1 MADESSIMELKPQQ
15 EKPAVPTAVVD
26 PEQFAQLMARLDK
39 IDEKIEFY
47 QAEKFLRAGKSIGRD
62 LGFGYGLCAGLIMIL
77 AYILFVYSGHW
88 TRVI

>member
-1 MADESSIMELKPQQ
+1 MAEEGKQ
-15 EKPAVPTAVVD
+15 AVPIAVVD

-47 QAEKFLRAGKSIGRD
+47 SGEKFLRAGKSIGRD
-62 LGFGYGLCAGLIMIL
+62 LGTAYGLCAGLIMIL
-77 AYILFVYSGHW
+77 AYILFVYAGHW